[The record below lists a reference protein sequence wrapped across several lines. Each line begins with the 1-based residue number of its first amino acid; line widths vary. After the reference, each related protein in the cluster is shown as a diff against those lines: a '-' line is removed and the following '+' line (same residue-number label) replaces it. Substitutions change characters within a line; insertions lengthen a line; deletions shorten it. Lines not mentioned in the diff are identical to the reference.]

1 MTVEQIELRKI
12 LTQMLAD
19 NGINRETLKDLVKE
33 IIEEKVDK
41 SINTIIAQTSTIGTD
56 NAIKG
61 KIDQYID
68 NEIANVVKVVIRERV
83 NNIFNRI
90 AFDVNVVDARTNF
103 SEK

>member
-41 SINTIIAQTSTIGTD
+41 SLNTIIAQTSTIGTD
-56 NAIKG
+56 KAIK
-61 KIDQYID
+61 
-68 NEIANVVKVVIRERV
+68 N
-83 NNIFNRI
+83 
-90 AFDVNVVDARTNF
+90 
-103 SEK
+103 